1 MATPAQDEFE
11 ALVSSKD
18 RTSTHP
24 EDAFDDTTT
33 LAPSTISMSTTTA
46 PSVRIAKKSL
56 RSRNSN
62 TSKYPYRDSSDEDEE
77 PEPQGKKNAYYLP
90 KSYQYDAMTGPKGVI
105 ADAQAFEKEKN
116 GGRNHSF
123 DRTKELA
130 LPRAQWNGSE
140 PPRRKSQNENAKSSG
155 SENDE
160 DLNSDDDSDEVRTWK
175 AKRRREIEMQ
185 AIRRGR
191 LNRQY
196 GTVEVVDGMRFLEA
210 IERAGRGAVVV
221 VYIYDD
227 QVRRVPCV
235 CLSQKNLLMRCFF
248 VQSGLSDAFLSHL
261 VPIAAD
267 HSQVQFIA
275 LHCAEA
281 EIDAAAVPA
290 ILAYRNGEKFADL
303 MPLVDEVS
311 LTRNVVTNL
320 EAALQ
325 RYDAFQ

>member
-1 MATPAQDEFE
+1 MATPAQDEFD

-18 RTSTHP
+18 HPSSHP

-46 PSVRIAKKSL
+46 TSVKTNKKSL
-56 RSRNSN
+56 RSRNTN
-62 TSKYPYRDSSDEDEE
+62 TSKFPYRDSSDEDEE
-77 PEPQGKKNAYYLP
+77 PEPQAKKNAYYLP
-90 KSYQYDAMTGPKGVI
+90 KQYQHDAMTGPKGVI
-105 ADAQAFEKEKN
+105 ADAQAFEREKN

-130 LPRAQWNGSE
+130 LPRAQWNGSQ
-140 PPRRKSQNENAKSSG
+140 PPRRKSQNENAKSSE
-155 SENDE
+155 SDE
-160 DLNSDDDSDEVRTWK
+160 EENSDDDSDEVRGWK
-175 AKRRREIEMQ
+175 AKRKREIEMQ

-191 LNRQY
+191 LNREY

-227 QVRRVPCV
+227 Q
-235 CLSQKNLLMRCFF
+235 SN
-248 VQSGLSDAFLSHL
+248 LSDAYLSHL

-267 HSQVQFIA
+267 HTHIQFIA
-275 LHCAEA
+275 LHCEEA

-311 LTRNVVTNL
+311 FTRNVVSNL
-320 EAALQ
+320 EEALQ
-325 RYDAFQ
+325 R